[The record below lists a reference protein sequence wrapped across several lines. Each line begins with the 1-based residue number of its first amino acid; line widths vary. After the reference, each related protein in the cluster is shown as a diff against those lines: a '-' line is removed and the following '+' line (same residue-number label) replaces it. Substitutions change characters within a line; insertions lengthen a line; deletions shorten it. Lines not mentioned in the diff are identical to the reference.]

1 MGKAFEKQI
10 KIIED
15 QGEKQTEALKDLKPE
30 EQTKSV
36 EEVFP
41 KRYET
46 VEIKNW
52 RIRWKGQ

>member
-36 EEVFP
+36 EGVFP

-46 VEIKNW
+46 VEIKN
-52 RIRWKGQ
+52 